1 MKSPYRPSPLRASFF
16 CPLICI
22 PLPKMNTLLCPA
34 MLMNGW
40 TSIVTVPGSWRM
52 TVRLVPAMTKDEA
65 VSKLKA
71 HLAARGF
78 DDVQVIVSGGYGP
91 NETEE
96 SSLLV
101 QAQKRLFGNLG
112 IPYSI
117 RPRNA
122 GSWPGVV
129 FNGPPLNLPATQFG
143 LGRGGGAH
151 APNEWFLIE
160 SSDPKVF
167 GLDAVTMAYV
177 DYLYVIA
184 DEARKAAK

>member
-1 MKSPYRPSPLRASFF
+1 M
-16 CPLICI
+16 
-22 PLPKMNTLLCPA
+22 
-34 MLMNGW
+34 
-40 TSIVTVPGSWRM
+40 V
-52 TVRLVPAMTKDEA
+52 
-65 VSKLKA
+65 
-71 HLAARGF
+71 
-78 DDVQVIVSGGYGP
+78 VSGGYGP

-96 SSLLV
+96 SALLV
-101 QAQKRLFGNLG
+101 QAQKRLFEGLG

-122 GSWPGVV
+122 GSWPGVI

-160 SSDPKVF
+160 SANPKVN
-167 GLDAVTMAYV
+167 GLDEAALTFV

-184 DEARKAAK
+184 DEAAKRAD